1 MLGLRAVLAVGMVA
15 IGFIVIVRMLSLG
28 ATFAIVPGLVLG
40 GAMVALG
47 LYRFKQIR
55 GAGKTR

>member
-1 MLGLRAVLAVGMVA
+1 MLGVRAVLALGMVV
-15 IGFIVIVRMLSLG
+15 IGCVVIVRMLSLG
-28 ATFAIVPGLVLG
+28 LTAAIIPGIVLG

-55 GAGKTR
+55 EAGKTR

>member
-1 MLGLRAVLAVGMVA
+1 MLGVRAVLAIGMVV
-15 IGFIVIVRMLSLG
+15 IGCVVIVRMLSFGL
-28 ATFAIVPGLVLG
+28 TTAIVPGIILG

-55 GAGKTR
+55 NAGKAR